1 MPVRFISAE
10 MTGVAV
16 GLVIYFLGASWQ
28 VAVAGG
34 VIGAAVG
41 YWIGRTVLES
51 KHGLPANATFDDLG
65 DALAKKKYPE
75 ALKASDA
82 DAIGMAIM
90 QPR

>member
-1 MPVRFISAE
+1 M
-10 MTGVAV
+10 
-16 GLVIYFLGASWQ
+16 
-28 VAVAGG
+28 
-34 VIGAAVG
+34 G

-51 KHGLPANATFDDLG
+51 KYGLPANATFNDLG